1 MRKTLILSVL
11 SMLAIVGCQSDEQ
24 KVTSISNA
32 NAKNISKMKRE
43 LAQQLSQNYSDL
55 ESVLRNDITAQQ
67 TNIPVSKFVA
77 QQPALPM
84 SRKLMQAD
92 KQIRSWKGVSAYSD
106 ELLEVRL
113 ANEAMLPAWE
123 SGDVL
128 PLFAY
133 EPSGPEEQWTYIEA
147 FDVYGNIH
155 NLNVHEL
162 PDVPVLVIDN
172 NSKAEL
178 EAGLKAMQAEMQKL
192 GQATKYQPYAAGKL
206 SQKAAALAE
215 ESVQSFQ
222 TTVLK
227 KIHLDDDEEPWISG
241 KAEIYALV
249 TGVSPTYDEPALD
262 LVEMPYLDYDNK
274 DYFPNQ
280 IMIKWPNYRWGA
292 ADIILMEQD
301 DGTNYKDLAKLL
313 IQVAKQVMALYPET
327 QNYTIIPEITN
338 KIVDAI
344 PDEVLTND
352 DDLVDIYYTLIQGE
366 TYEDHLGARAN
377 AIATFEPLEINPT
390 QP

>member
-24 KVTSISNA
+24 QVTSISNA
-32 NAKNISKMKRE
+32 NAKDISKMKRE
-43 LAQQLSQNYSDL
+43 LAQQLSQNYSAL

-67 TNIPVSKFVA
+67 TNIPVSKFAA

-92 KQIRSWKGVSAYSD
+92 KQIRSWKGVSAYSN

-227 KIHLDDDEEPWISG
+227 KIHLDDDGEPWISG

-327 QNYTIIPEITN
+327 QDYTIITEITN

-352 DDLVDIYYTLIQGE
+352 DDLVDIYYTLVQGE
-366 TYEDHLGARAN
+366 TYEEHLGARTN
-377 AIATFEPLEINPT
+377 AIATFEPLTIKPT

>member
-24 KVTSISNA
+24 QVTSISNA
-32 NAKNISKMKRE
+32 NAKDISKMKRE
-43 LAQQLSQNYSDL
+43 LAQQLSQNYSAL

-67 TNIPVSKFVA
+67 TNIPVSKFAA

-92 KQIRSWKGVSAYSD
+92 KQIRSWKGVSAYSN

-206 SQKAAALAE
+206 SQKAAVLAE

-249 TGVSPTYDEPALD
+249 TGVSPAYDEPALD

-327 QNYTIIPEITN
+327 QDYTIITEITN

-352 DDLVDIYYTLIQGE
+352 DDLVDIYYTLVQGE
-366 TYEDHLGARAN
+366 TYEEHLGARTN
-377 AIATFEPLEINPT
+377 AIATFEPLTIKPT